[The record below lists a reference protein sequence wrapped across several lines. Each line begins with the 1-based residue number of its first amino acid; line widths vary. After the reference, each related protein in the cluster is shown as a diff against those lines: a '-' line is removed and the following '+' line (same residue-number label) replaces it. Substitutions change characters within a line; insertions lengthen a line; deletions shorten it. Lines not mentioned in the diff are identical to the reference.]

1 MVLELKQLFEIAGEV
16 QTFKYELD
24 LSGYELFSLH
34 PFRSP
39 VHVTGR
45 VFNTAGVVELDYSVQ
60 FSMKLP
66 CDRCTD
72 EFQSDY
78 AFSFR
83 NTLVAQNAADRD
95 EYIEV
100 PDFRL
105 DLDELALSD
114 ILLHLPSKFLCSED
128 CQGLCPKCGA
138 NRNRTPC
145 QCSEKEIDPRLAV
158 LGELLK

>member
-34 PFRSP
+34 PFCSP

-66 CDRCTD
+66 CDRCMD

-83 NTLVAQNAADRD
+83 NTLVAQTPPIVTSISKSRISVWIWTSSPFRTSCFIYHQSSCAARTARAFARSAAQTGT
-95 EYIEV
+95 V
-100 PDFRL
+100 PPVNVAKKR
-105 DLDELALSD
+105 
-114 ILLHLPSKFLCSED
+114 
-128 CQGLCPKCGA
+128 
-138 NRNRTPC
+138 
-145 QCSEKEIDPRLAV
+145 
-158 LGELLK
+158 

>member
-16 QTFKYELD
+16 QTFEYELD
-24 LSGYELFSLH
+24 LSEYELFSLH
-34 PFRSP
+34 PFCSP

-60 FSMKLP
+60 FSMELP
-66 CDRCTD
+66 CDRCMD
-72 EFQSDY
+72 EFQSNY

-100 PDFRL
+100 PDSVWIWTSSPFRTSCFIYHQSSC
-105 DLDELALSD
+105 AV
-114 ILLHLPSKFLCSED
+114 
-128 CQGLCPKCGA
+128 
-138 NRNRTPC
+138 RTARAFARSAAQTGTVPPVNVA
-145 QCSEKEIDPRLAV
+145 KKR
-158 LGELLK
+158 